1 MAMLW
6 SVGPYETMMV
16 VILSLT
22 IPVQRLLTRDES
34 EMRLPLRG
42 LPDEIRAKGYKW
54 HIAMYALMYLFKAF
68 IDQHNEAIKPR
79 VGGFTHLVYGFEGE
93 VTLWVQESFENG
105 VLTDLLS
112 FHYLF
117 VYLFLIWFS
126 PMYYILCRDEVM
138 ADKAVLNYVVIY
150 VLAVPFYLFFNV
162 EVTSSFIPGMDALMY
177 HNEWNLF
184 FFTEVD
190 PLDNGVPSL
199 HVGLPIGLL
208 IVNRLHVREL
218 GISIREWRHREFDL
232 FVAANVPIYLFSIQY
247 LGIHWLFD
255 LVPGLLLAVVCAV
268 FSHRIQPILRA
279 VPDRGWTPLVP
290 DKSVSIAISA
300 FVLVG
305 VALLAVVVID
315 GPGTDSDE
323 PTMRLGP
330 GDVNLDVIEI
340 HSLWDPVL
348 IEVDNVGSE
357 AVEVLVIHR
366 DLVREHASDG
376 AIDWSAPLAG
386 ESFSLSTGESW
397 QGEVVTPS
405 VFDGHYL
412 LVSHQGGSG
421 VGEVRV
427 TIDYVDDAL
436 IWSALLCSMPSFA
449 IMGWVLGEAR
459 RGSQE
464 VMGEEAP

>member
-1 MAMLW
+1 MLW
-6 SVGPYETMMV
+6 PVGPYETMMV
-16 VILSLT
+16 VILSVT
-22 IPVQRLLTRDES
+22 IPLQRLLTRDEP
-34 EMRLPLRG
+34 EMRLPVRE
-42 LPDEIRAKGYKW
+42 LPDEIRAKGYQW

-79 VGGFTHLVYGFEGE
+79 VGGFTHLVHGLEGD

-105 VLTDLLS
+105 ILTDLLS

-162 EVTSSFIPGMDALMY
+162 EVTSTFIPGMDALMY

-190 PLDNGVPSL
+190 PLDNGIPSL
-199 HVGLPIGLL
+199 HVGIPISLL
-208 IVNRLHVREL
+208 IINRLHVRDL
-218 GISIREWRHREFDL
+218 GISISEWRHREFDL
-232 FVAANVPIYLFSIQY
+232 FVAANVSIYLFSIQY
-247 LGIHWLFD
+247 LGIHWLLD

-268 FSHRIQPILRA
+268 FCHRMQPVLRA
-279 VPDRGWTPLVP
+279 VPENGWASLVP
-290 DKSVSIAISA
+290 DRAVSTAVAASA
-300 FVLVG
+300 LVG
-305 VALLAVVVID
+305 AVVLAVAVID
-315 GPGTDSDE
+315 GPGTDSNE

-340 HSLWDPVL
+340 HSLWDPVVV
-348 IEVDNVGSE
+348 EVSNVGDV

-366 DLVREHASDG
+366 DSVREHATGG
-376 AIDWSAPLAG
+376 AIDWSA
-386 ESFSLSTGESW
+386 FSDEGIVSLGAGESW
-397 QGEVVTPS
+397 QGEVDTPT
-405 VFDGHYL
+405 VFDGHYV
-412 LVSHQGGSG
+412 LVSHQGNSG

-427 TIDYVDDAL
+427 TMDYVDDAL
-436 IWSALLCSMPSFA
+436 IWSALLCSVPSFA
-449 IMGWVLGEAR
+449 IIGWVLGDLR
-459 RGSQE
+459 RGSKE
-464 VMGEEAP
+464 VMGEESA

>member
-1 MAMLW
+1 MLW
-6 SVGPYETMMV
+6 PVGPYETMMV

-22 IPVQRLLTRDES
+22 IPLQRLLTRDEP

-42 LPDEIRAKGYKW
+42 LPDEIRAKGYQW
-54 HIAMYALMYLFKAF
+54 HISMYVLMYLFKAF

-79 VGGFTHLVYGFEGE
+79 VGGFTHLVYDLEGG
-93 VTLWVQESFENG
+93 VTQWVQESFENG
-105 VLTDLLS
+105 ALTDLLS

-117 VYLFLIWFS
+117 IYLFLIWFS

-162 EVTSSFIPGMDALMY
+162 EVTSTFIPGMDALMY

-199 HVGLPIGLL
+199 HVGIPISLL
-208 IVNRLHVREL
+208 IINRLHVREL
-218 GISIREWRHREFDL
+218 GISIGEWRHREFDL

-255 LVPGLLLAVVCAV
+255 LVPGLLLAVVCAI

-279 VPDRGWTPLVP
+279 VPEKGWGSLAPDRFVAT
-290 DKSVSIAISA
+290 AAAA
-300 FVLVG
+300 FTLVG
-305 VALLAVVVID
+305 VAILAVAVID
-315 GPGTDSDE
+315 GPGTDSDK

-340 HSLWDPVL
+340 HSLWDPVVV
-348 IEVDNVGSE
+348 EVSNVGNE

-366 DLVREHASDG
+366 DNVREHAKDG

-386 ESFSLSTGESW
+386 EAFSLGAGESW
-397 QGEVVTPS
+397 QGEVETPS
-405 VFDGHYL
+405 VFDGHYV
-412 LVSHQGGSG
+412 LVSHQGDSG
-421 VGEVRV
+421 IGEVRV

-436 IWSALLCSMPSFA
+436 IWSALLCSVPSFS
-449 IMGWVLGEAR
+449 IMGWVLGGIR
-459 RGSQE
+459 RVPQE
-464 VMGEEAP
+464 IIGEESA